1 MASTSTCERAR
12 PGAADPCPTH
22 RPQTTDRDHPPPRVE
37 LSAGARRWVAG
48 VPWYDGCLSEE
59 LLHRAAAG
67 AAAPG
72 GVTGS
77 IEALRRCCECLL
89 WDDAP
94 DRPGK

>member
-1 MASTSTCERAR
+1 MAISTCERAR
-12 PGAADPCPTH
+12 PGAADPCPSH
-22 RPQTTDRDHPPPRVE
+22 RPHSIGDDHPAARLE

-48 VPWYDGCLSEE
+48 VPWYDGCLSED

-67 AAAPG
+67 ALAPG

-77 IEALRRCCECLL
+77 IEALRRCCGCLL

-94 DRPGK
+94 KLPRK

>member
-1 MASTSTCERAR
+1 MSTSTCERAR
-12 PGAADPCPTH
+12 PGAADPCPANLPPASGDDAA
-22 RPQTTDRDHPPPRVE
+22 RPPVE
-37 LSAGARRWVAG
+37 LSAEARRWVAG
-48 VPWYDGCLSEE
+48 VPWYDGCLSGD

-94 DRPGK
+94 RRPGK